1 MGSAAHH
8 ELARMAMQAKLVQN
22 PDVQRA
28 LEATEEL
35 IFTHILLDE
44 AGRVYPDSLTLPAA
58 TFCAIWTK
66 LREQWRAERTS
77 TNPARRVR

>member
-1 MGSAAHH
+1 
-8 ELARMAMQAKLVQN
+8 MAMQAKLVQN

-58 TFCAIWTK
+58 TFCAIWTE
-66 LREQWRAERTS
+66 LRKQWRAERTN
-77 TNPARRVR
+77 TNPARCLR